1 MLTKQ
6 INVNKIEKAI
16 FQMENQ
22 KSLGID
28 SLPIEYKKEFYEYL
42 KDDLSKR
49 FNMLFTEEQSLKTM
63 NQAIITLVPK
73 NTDINDPSLN
83 DLKTWGPISLLCLD
97 YKILTKILANKLQN
111 ILPNII
117 SEEQNCSVPKRTIFH
132 NLFLTRYIICLNKE
146 KKDIITYTTKRSGK
160 NF

>member
-1 MLTKQ
+1 MPNKITQQQNEMLTKQ

-49 FNMLFTEEQSLKTM
+49 FNMLLTEEQSLKTM

-73 NTDINDPSLN
+73 SSAVSDPFN
-83 DLKTWGPISLLCLD
+83 
-97 YKILTKILANKLQN
+97 
-111 ILPNII
+111 
-117 SEEQNCSVPKRTIFH
+117 SVPLPPLDGLLPAPPICKFFSSE
-132 NLFLTRYIICLNKE
+132 NLSFSE
-146 KKDIITYTTKRSGK
+146 
-160 NF
+160 F